1 MFNVNQFMQQAQQ
14 EQVEKDSSGGGFKY
28 PYRVVFIKP
37 VASTG
42 ALLKV
47 RLLPNI
53 KSSQVAYAYWTHKIN
68 NQRYDCGYNHGM
80 NECPICKAIK
90 EVKDATGKSLGTD
103 ATKKRAIVL
112 AQYVG
117 SYGYTWSQ
125 DNPEPKIGEVIM
137 VMGPGRLYDT
147 VNTTILNSGPEGV
160 TKILTDVNGAVVA
173 INRDGNGQSAVITPT
188 YETFTSA
195 ADQQSYD
202 ALLDSLEDLRY
213 ITHPKDLT
221 QEEYAKMVEVGQTIT
236 KTYLGQQFVNPV
248 QLQDQAVVASQVP
261 HPQSVYQPTT
271 PVQQFSQPVQ
281 PVNQPV
287 TPVTQVYQQPV
298 VTQPVQA
305 QPVQPIQQVVPQ
317 QSVVNPTQVTPVTPV
332 QQVPVQP
339 VVQPTQVQPVQVQ
352 PQQPVGVVAPGITNQ
367 YP

>member
-14 EQVEKDSSGGGFKY
+14 EQVEKDSSSGYKY
-28 PYRVVFIKP
+28 PYRVVFVKP
-37 VASTG
+37 VPSTG

-53 KSSQVAYAYWTHKIN
+53 KSNQVAYPYWVHKIN
-68 NQRYDCGYNHGM
+68 DQRYDCCYNHGM
-80 NECPICKAIK
+80 NECPVCKALK
-90 EVKDATGKSLGTD
+90 EVKDATSKYLKD

-112 AQYVG
+112 AQYVA

-125 DNPEPKIGEVIM
+125 DNPEPKVGEVIM
-137 VMGPGRLYDT
+137 VMGPGKLYDT
-147 VNTTILNSGPEGV
+147 VNMTVLNSGPEGV

-173 INRDGNGQSAVITPT
+173 INRDTEGRSIVITPT

-195 ADQQSYD
+195 ADQNSYD
-202 ALLDSLEDLRY
+202 ALLESLEDIRY
-213 ITHPKDLT
+213 ITHPKDLS

-248 QLQDQAVVASQVP
+248 QSQPQAVVASQVV
-261 HPQSVYQPTT
+261 HPQSAYNPA
-271 PVQQFSQPVQ
+271 QPVQ
-281 PVNQPV
+281 PVSQPV
-287 TPVTQVYQQPV
+287 PQVAPVYQQPV
-298 VTQPVQA
+298 ATQSVQ
-305 QPVQPIQQVVPQ
+305 QQPIQQVQVQPVVPQ
-317 QSVVNPTQVTPVTPV
+317 QQVVNPTQVAPVTPV

-339 VVQPTQVQPVQVQ
+339 VVQSVQVQ
-352 PQQPVGVVAPGITNQ
+352 PQQPVGVVAPGTTNQ

>member
-14 EQVEKDSSGGGFKY
+14 EQVEKDSSSGYKY
-28 PYRVVFIKP
+28 PYRVVFVKP
-37 VASTG
+37 VPSTG

-53 KSSQVAYAYWTHKIN
+53 KSNQVAYPYWVHKIN
-68 NQRYDCGYNHGM
+68 DQRYDCCYNHGM
-80 NECPICKAIK
+80 NECPVCKALK
-90 EVKDATGKSLGTD
+90 EVKDATGKYLKD

-112 AQYVG
+112 AQYVA

-125 DNPEPKIGEVIM
+125 DNPEPKVGEVIM
-137 VMGPGRLYDT
+137 VMGPGKLYDT
-147 VNTTILNSGPEGV
+147 VNMTVLNSGPEGV

-173 INRDGNGQSAVITPT
+173 INRDTEGRSIVITPT

-195 ADQQSYD
+195 ADQNSYD
-202 ALLDSLEDLRY
+202 ALLDSLEDIRY
-213 ITHPKDLT
+213 ITHPKDLS

-248 QLQDQAVVASQVP
+248 QSQPQAIVASQVP
-261 HPQSVYQPTT
+261 HPQSVYNPAQS
-271 PVQQFSQPVQ
+271 VQPVQ
-281 PVNQPV
+281 PVSQPV
-287 TPVTQVYQQPV
+287 TPVAPVYQQPV
-298 VTQPVQA
+298 ASQPVQQ
-305 QPVQPIQQVVPQ
+305 QPVQPIQQVQVQPVVPQ
-317 QSVVNPTQVTPVTPV
+317 QQMVNPTQVAPVAPV

-352 PQQPVGVVAPGITNQ
+352 PQQPVGVVAPGTTNQ